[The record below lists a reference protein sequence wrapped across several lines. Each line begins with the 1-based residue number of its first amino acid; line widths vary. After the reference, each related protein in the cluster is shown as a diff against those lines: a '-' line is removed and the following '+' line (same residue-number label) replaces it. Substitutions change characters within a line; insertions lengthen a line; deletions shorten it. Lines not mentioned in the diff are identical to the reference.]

1 MLAAQAIIDN
11 PVLVYSD
18 PAINPRHQ
26 IFMAVL
32 AKSFLKRRS
41 HPDFMFHGNPYCHL
55 DVFVRKQDPTGLQ
68 KVLSKSFSSFADNHV
83 HDVLLACTDFHGL
96 CPNNPNMRVHDTLD
110 ILVRSTV
117 DML

>member
-11 PVLVYSD
+11 PMLVNSN

-55 DVFVRKQDPTGLQ
+55 DVFVRKSAVFLKHFLGMLKQ
-68 KVLSKSFSSFADNHV
+68 KINAPFCNFLLLSWFSVVFFWHF
-83 HDVLLACTDFHGL
+83 LLIF
-96 CPNNPNMRVHDTLD
+96 
-110 ILVRSTV
+110 IFFK
-117 DML
+117 